1 MKYRIEKDTMGEVQV
16 PADALWGAQTQRAL
30 ENFQISG
37 IKFAFPFGR
46 SFIEAL
52 GIIKFSAASANQK
65 LKLLIETQHD
75 INHPGPYFDIVNKQ
89 LDYVN
94 TLRER
99 IKLINEKANDNE

>member
-1 MKYRIEKDTMGEVQV
+1 MKEIKQYNKSLLEV
-16 PADALWGAQTQRAL
+16 
-30 ENFQISG
+30 
-37 IKFAFPFGR
+37 
-46 SFIEAL
+46 
-52 GIIKFSAASANQK
+52 ANQK

-99 IKLINEKANDNE
+99 IKLINEKVNDNE

>member
-1 MKYRIEKDTMGEVQV
+1 MKEIKQYNKSLLEV
-16 PADALWGAQTQRAL
+16 
-30 ENFQISG
+30 
-37 IKFAFPFGR
+37 
-46 SFIEAL
+46 
-52 GIIKFSAASANQK
+52 ANQK

-94 TLRER
+94 TLKER

>member
-1 MKYRIEKDTMGEVQV
+1 MKELIQYNKSLLTV
-16 PADALWGAQTQRAL
+16 
-30 ENFQISG
+30 
-37 IKFAFPFGR
+37 
-46 SFIEAL
+46 
-52 GIIKFSAASANQK
+52 ANQK
-65 LKLLIETQHD
+65 LKMLIETQHD